1 MDSNEKLTVDGVI
14 AKFCNPAF
22 KEEGAP
28 SRTFCTSLFHLTN
41 NEKIKKTIEFI
52 CNGYNYYLR
61 QHKLTKNIDTDYSEE
76 YKKFMRTA
84 NYISNQIRSNSV
96 DIYTNKLL
104 NTESTNEI
112 SIMFS
117 SANLLDT
124 YKEEWKKHK

>member
-1 MDSNEKLTVDGVI
+1 MNSNEKLTVDGVI

-28 SRTFCTSLFHLTN
+28 SRTFCTNLFHLAN

-61 QHKLTKNIDTDYSEE
+61 QHKLTKNMDIDYSEE

-84 NYISNQIRSNSV
+84 NYINNQIKINNI
-96 DIYTNKLL
+96 DTYTNKLL
-104 NTESTNEI
+104 NAKSTNEI
-112 SIMFS
+112 SILFS
-117 SANLLDT
+117 SANLLDIH
-124 YKEEWKKHK
+124 KENWKQQ